1 MEWKFNIQDLDSLQ
15 EYYSR
20 LEKKRDLLNSKRP
33 LSNAVLNK
41 LRNDLQLEWTY
52 NSNSIEGNTLTL
64 QETKIVL
71 QDGMTVKGKSMRE
84 HFEATNHHNAIEYLE
99 KTVKPDYLLNEK
111 DILHINYLI
120 LQNIEKEFAGR
131 YRNGFVRIVGANF
144 TPANALKVSNLME
157 ELVAWTNEN
166 PLKLNVLAL
175 ATIFHHRFVY
185 IHPFFD
191 GNGRSV
197 RLLMNLIL
205 MKDGYPPAIILK
217 NDRKKYYQALNF
229 ANNGDYSKLFLLV
242 AQAQE
247 RSLNIYLNS
256 FPANNYDDE
265 YLEINDILEDG
276 SIPYGQEYISLLART
291 GKIDAYKEGKNW
303 LTSKT
308 AVKQYIKNRKRK
320 RKLDD

>member
-20 LEKKRDLLNSKRP
+20 LEKKRDLLKSKRP

-131 YRNGFVRIVGANF
+131 YRNGGVRIVGANF
-144 TPANALKVSNLME
+144 TPPNALKVSNLME

-166 PLKLNVLAL
+166 PLNLNVLAL

-197 RLLMNLIL
+197 RLLMNIIL

-256 FPANNYDDE
+256 FPTTNYDDE